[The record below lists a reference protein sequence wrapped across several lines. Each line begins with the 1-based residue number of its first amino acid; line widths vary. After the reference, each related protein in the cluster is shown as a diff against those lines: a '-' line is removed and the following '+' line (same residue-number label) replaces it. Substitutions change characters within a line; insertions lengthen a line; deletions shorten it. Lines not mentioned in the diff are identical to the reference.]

1 MAVVNNA
8 EHDGGVL
15 GPGAVAWPVTSHP
28 GALVGGLRA
37 LIIQSLHPLAMAGV
51 AQHSDYVSRGM
62 QRLQRT
68 AYYVAAGVFGD
79 TETAHQAGRVVRNM
93 HRKVRGT
100 DPVTGR
106 PYSADDPDT
115 QLWVHCVE
123 WHSFLAAYRAFGP
136 SLTAEEEDGY
146 VAEGAEIAALVGTPR
161 ERVPKSVGEL
171 REYFASVRP
180 MLCVSAPAREAIDFV
195 LGPPMTREYLMV
207 QAPLRVYASAALAL
221 VPRDLRRL
229 AGIDRPGAAD
239 AAALAAAR
247 PWLST
252 MRLPLV
258 RQYVASVVGS
268 KVRDLHLAAEAEFGP
283 LDRDGMR
290 ERRAARSPA
299 RAARGTRAA

>member
-1 MAVVNNA
+1 MSVVSN

-37 LIIQSLHPLAMAGV
+37 LIVQSLHPLAMAGV
-51 AQHSDYVSRGM
+51 AQHSDYATRGLD
-62 QRLQRT
+62 RLQRT

-79 TETAHQAGRVVRNM
+79 TATAHRAGRVVRNM

-123 WHSFLAAYRAFGP
+123 WHSFLAAYRVFGP
-136 SLTAEEEDGY
+136 PLTEEEEDRY
-146 VAEGAEIAALVGTPR
+146 VAEGVAIAALVGTPP
-161 ERVPKSVGEL
+161 ERVPASVAEM
-171 REYFASVRP
+171 RDYFASVRP
-180 MLCVSAPAREAIDFV
+180 MLCVSSAAREAIDFV
-195 LGPPMTREYLMV
+195 LGPPLTREYLAV

-229 AGIDRPGAAD
+229 AGVDRPPAVD
-239 AAALAAAR
+239 AAAIAAAR
-247 PWLST
+247 PWLSAI
-252 MRLPLV
+252 RLPLV
-258 RQYVASVVGS
+258 RQYVSAVVGH
-268 KVRDLHLAAEAEFGP
+268 KVRDLHLAAEARFGP
-283 LDRDGMR
+283 LDRDAMR
-290 ERRAARSPA
+290 ERHARLAEPSRAAA
-299 RAARGTRAA
+299 